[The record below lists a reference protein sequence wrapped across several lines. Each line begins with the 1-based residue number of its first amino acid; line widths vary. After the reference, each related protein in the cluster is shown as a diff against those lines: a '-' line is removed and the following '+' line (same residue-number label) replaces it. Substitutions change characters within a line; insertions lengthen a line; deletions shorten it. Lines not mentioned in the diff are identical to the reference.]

1 MDPRWSVPDPTGAS
15 RQSPSN
21 IFTPNPDRLVRADET
36 RADQRKGWVSWD
48 SAPVLSE
55 EDQLVVG
62 DTLVAKKTGA
72 QSQAA
77 PYLFEPTQFR
87 ASADGN
93 AAFVWKD
100 IDSATYC
107 CDMTNGQAHSSNHPR
122 QASALV
128 WAYDDLLIGVVGSGI
143 VAFTPTS
150 S

>member
-1 MDPRWSVPDPTGAS
+1 MS
-15 RQSPSN
+15 RQSQSN

-36 RADQRKGWVSWD
+36 RAEQRKGWVSWD
-48 SAPVLSE
+48 SAPVLSK

-93 AAFVWKD
+93 AAFVWKN

-107 CDMTNGQAHSSNHPR
+107 CDMTNRQPHSSTHPR
-122 QASALV
+122 QASVLV
-128 WAYDDLLIGVVGSGI
+128 
-143 VAFTPTS
+143 
-150 S
+150 

>member
-1 MDPRWSVPDPTGAS
+1 MD
-15 RQSPSN
+15 
-21 IFTPNPDRLVRADET
+21 
-36 RADQRKGWVSWD
+36 
-48 SAPVLSE
+48 
-55 EDQLVVG
+55 
-62 DTLVAKKTGA
+62 KKTGA

-77 PYLFEPTQFR
+77 PCIFEPTQLR
-87 ASADGN
+87 TSADGN

-107 CDMTNGQAHSSNHPR
+107 CDMTNGQAHSSTHPR

-143 VAFTPTS
+143 VAFTLTS

>member
-1 MDPRWSVPDPTGAS
+1 MDPRWNVPGPPGAS
-15 RQSPSN
+15 RQTPSN
-21 IFTPNPDRLVRADET
+21 ISAPNPDRLVRADET
-36 RADQRKGWVSWD
+36 RAEQRKGWFSWD
-48 SAPVLSE
+48 STPVLPE
-55 EDQLVVG
+55 EDQLIVG

-77 PYLFEPTQFR
+77 TCLFEPTQFR

-100 IDSATYC
+100 SDSATYC

-143 VAFTPTS
+143 AVFTPTS
-150 S
+150 L

>member
-1 MDPRWSVPDPTGAS
+1 MDPRWSGPGPPGAS
-15 RQSPSN
+15 RQTQSN
-21 IFTPNPDRLVRADET
+21 ISAPNPDRLVRADET
-36 RADQRKGWVSWD
+36 RAGSGRAGFPGIQPRSCPRG
-48 SAPVLSE
+48 SAHRWRHVGGQ
-55 EDQLVVG
+55 EDG
-62 DTLVAKKTGA
+62 RAIADR
-72 QSQAA
+72 
-77 PYLFEPTQFR
+77 PCLFEPTQLR

-107 CDMTNGQAHSSNHPR
+107 CDMTNGQAHSTDHPR

-128 WAYDDLLIGVVGSGI
+128 WAYDDLLIGVVGSDI

>member
-1 MDPRWSVPDPTGAS
+1 M
-15 RQSPSN
+15 
-21 IFTPNPDRLVRADET
+21 
-36 RADQRKGWVSWD
+36 
-48 SAPVLSE
+48 
-55 EDQLVVG
+55 DQLIVG
-62 DTLVAKKTGA
+62 DTLVDKKTGA
-72 QSQAA
+72 QSQAV
-77 PYLFEPTQFR
+77 PCLFEPTQFR

-93 AAFVWKD
+93 AAFVWKN

-128 WAYDDLLIGVVGSGI
+128 WAYDDLFIGVVGSGI

>member
-1 MDPRWSVPDPTGAS
+1 
-15 RQSPSN
+15 
-21 IFTPNPDRLVRADET
+21 LVD
-36 RADQRKGWVSWD
+36 
-48 SAPVLSE
+48 
-55 EDQLVVG
+55 
-62 DTLVAKKTGA
+62 KKTGA

-77 PYLFEPTQFR
+77 PCFFEPTQLR

-100 IDSATYC
+100 SDSVTYC
-107 CDMTNGQAHSSNHPR
+107 CDMTNGQAHSTDHPR

-143 VAFTPTS
+143 VTFTPTS

>member
-1 MDPRWSVPDPTGAS
+1 MDPRWNVPGPPGAS
-15 RQSPSN
+15 RQTPSN
-21 IFTPNPDRLVRADET
+21 ISTPNPDRLVRADET
-36 RADQRKGWVSWD
+36 RAEQRKGWFSWD
-48 SAPVLSE
+48 STTVLPE
-55 EDQLVVG
+55 EDQLIVG

-77 PYLFEPTQFR
+77 TCLFEPTQFR

-100 IDSATYC
+100 SDSATYC